1 MATSARFDTHS
12 FSLCSFAIYLFFSTL
27 IPIISL
33 IFLDLLL
40 FLVVFF
46 CWETECVVQMNLC
59 SRTRIN
65 MLWIWVDFFFF
76 CFELKSLKVVLDERK
91 NYIWMESKSSFSF
104 VYLHSWPTL
113 LDGVVFT
120 TILIGLYILVW
131 IQKLSLPKDACIK
144 SD

>member
-12 FSLCSFAIYLFFSTL
+12 FSFCSFAIYLFFFHSH
-27 IPIISL
+27 SH
-33 IFLDLLL
+33 F
-40 FLVVFF
+40 FSHFSRFVVVFSCFF

-91 NYIWMESKSSFSF
+91 YYIWMESKSSFSF